1 MENRQFG
8 YGENVSTGPA
18 AAPDAAGILARLAA
32 RYSCRDFAPVVIDRG
47 TLAAIVADGVEAPS
61 SCNQQQW
68 HFIVVD
74 DPEAKIAARDIAGG
88 NHHFAECS
96 ALIYLCFQ
104 KGWTHNNFS
113 VVQSVAGAAYH
124 MMLSAHL
131 RGFSSIWNA
140 GIGDHGRLRALLG
153 LPDTFEPQGAI
164 AIGVPRDTAPRVKA
178 PRRPVTEIYSWNRF
192 ERPAHTL
199 YPAKPA
205 PAYPYFAITNENNPF
220 AEWDP
225 TRWSWAQV
233 ADFRGYSVWAKS
245 PLAGVYVSRRQG
257 DATEREL
264 DMLAPMPAGAR
275 IADVMPWGGT
285 ATTQLARRLSAG
297 ARLSVAELSPHNLSF
312 IMERLA
318 REGVALDDVA
328 GVIMD
333 GPRLPFGDGTL
344 DAVVALQ
351 TLEHMPDPQAFLD
364 EARRVLRP
372 DGQLVVSVR
381 NRSSE
386 YGGEWERGEAR
397 GQVPNQGPF
406 TPLPAP
412 IVRGWL
418 AARFAIESE
427 AGIAVGADGAAVVET
442 GAAGLSQRVYAAR
455 CRPLRP
461 GA

>member
-1 MENRQFG
+1 MEKRQ
-8 YGENVSTGPA
+8 YGHGEILHAGPT
-18 AAPDAAGILARLAA
+18 AAPDAAAILSNLAA
-32 RYSCRDFAPVVIDRG
+32 RYSCRDFAPVAIDRE

-68 HFIVVD
+68 HFVIVD
-74 DPEAKIAARDIAGG
+74 DAQAKIAARDIAGG

-164 AIGVPRDTAPRVKA
+164 AIGVPRETAPRVKA
-178 PRRPVTEIYSWNRF
+178 PRRPVAEVFSWNRF

-205 PAYPYFAITNENNPF
+205 PAYPYAAISNENNPF

-225 TRWSWAQV
+225 TRWSWQQV

-264 DMLAPMPAGAR
+264 DMLAPLPSGAR
-275 IADVMPWGGT
+275 IVDVMPWGGT
-285 ATTQLARRLSAG
+285 GTTQLARRLSADAALG
-297 ARLSVAELSPHNLSF
+297 VAELSPHNLSF

-318 REGVALDDVA
+318 REGLAVGGIAEFL
-328 GVIMD
+328 MD
-333 GPRLPFGDGTL
+333 GPRLPFEDASL

-351 TLEHMPDPQAFLD
+351 TLEHMPDPETFLD

-372 DGQLVVSVR
+372 DGQLVVSIR

-386 YGGEWERGEAR
+386 YGAEWERGEAR

-406 TPLPAP
+406 TPLPAERA
-412 IVRGWL
+412 RGWL
-418 AARFAIESE
+418 ARRFVVEAE
-427 AGIAVGADGAAVVET
+427 AGVSVGADGAAVVET
-442 GAAGLSQRVYAAR
+442 GARLMTSRVYAAR
-455 CRPLRP
+455 CRPASR
-461 GA
+461 G